1 MKLMKIFLAIL
12 AAMILGS
19 APASASLIS
28 ISIGPVCTSC
38 QGGIYTLTYDT
49 SVSPLLDSDPA
60 NETFRITYSIDT
72 SGYSGGGAAID
83 AAAIKV
89 SSSSLGATLFAAPG
103 GTGNWTVLPGG
114 INAGG
119 CDTNGGGFNCAD
131 WVASGAG
138 AAVGGTLTWVFDVTM
153 ANGAL
158 FPNLG
163 GSTVKAR
170 YVDSSGGKVG
180 ALVSEELGSP
190 GSPPVPEPASILLLG
205 SGILGLAR
213 FMRRRTA
220 SQAAR

>member
-1 MKLMKIFLAIL
+1 MKWMKISLVIL

-38 QGGIYTLTYDT
+38 QGGIYTLSYDT
-49 SVSPLLDSDPA
+49 SVNPLADSDPA
-60 NETFRITYSIDT
+60 NETFRITYAIDT
-72 SGYSGGGAAID
+72 SGYSGGGGFID

-89 SSSSLGATLFAAPG
+89 SSSALGATLFAAPG
-103 GTGNWTVLPGG
+103 GTGNWTVTQGG

-119 CDTNGGGFNCAD
+119 CDANGSGFNCAD

-138 AAVGGTLTWVFDVTM
+138 TAVGGTLTWVFDVTM
-153 ANGAL
+153 PNGTL
-158 FPNLG
+158 FPNLFD
-163 GSTVKAR
+163 STVKAR
-170 YVDSSGGKVG
+170 YVDGSGVKVG
-180 ALVSEELGSP
+180 ALVSEQITT
-190 GSPPVPEPASILLLG
+190 PPVPEPASILLLG